1 MQNFKK
7 KANLAAA
14 NWVRKIGR
22 AAMEKWP
29 PDCYGISF
37 QPQHPARPEH
47 EKMQT
52 QTGKKARL

>member
-29 PDCYGISF
+29 PDCWGAYF
-37 QPQHPARPEH
+37 QPQRPARPEH
-47 EKMQT
+47 EKAQAP
-52 QTGKKARL
+52 TGKKTPL